1 MMLNINSLYMK
12 ILKMALCTLY
22 NLFDFSSVYLTE
34 ENVSELRKEL
44 FRLNTEEHK
53 NSDIDTKTIMIADF
67 LYTSILDSCRK
78 YPKNIEKVLKKYQKI
93 VPYVF
98 DLGGRAELHSENFD
112 AKRTAKII
120 VEILLL
126 KKDELDKVDG
136 GLPVI

>member
-1 MMLNINSLYMK
+1 MK
-12 ILKMALCTLY
+12 ILKTVLY
-22 NLFDFSSVYLTE
+22 ILYSLFDFSSGYLTE

-53 NSDIDTKTIMIADF
+53 NSDTKTIIIADF

-78 YPKNIEKVLKKYQKI
+78 YPKDIEKILKKYQKI

-120 VEILLL
+120 VEILFL

-136 GLPVI
+136 GLPII

>member
-1 MMLNINSLYMK
+1 MK
-12 ILKMALCTLY
+12 ILKTALYILY
-22 NLFDFSSVYLTE
+22 SLFDFSSIYLTE
-34 ENVSELRKEL
+34 ENVRELRKEL

-53 NSDIDTKTIMIADF
+53 NSDTKTIIIADF

-78 YPKNIEKVLKKYQKI
+78 YPKDIEKILKKYQKI

-120 VEILLL
+120 VEILFL

-136 GLPVI
+136 GLPII

>member
-12 ILKMALCTLY
+12 ILKTALCTLCS
-22 NLFDFSSVYLTE
+22 LFDFSSVYLTQ
-34 ENVSELRKEL
+34 ENISKLRKEL

-53 NSDIDTKTIMIADF
+53 NSDIDTKTIIIADF

-78 YPKNIEKVLKKYQKI
+78 YPKDIEKILKKYQKI

-98 DLGGRAELHSENFD
+98 GLGGRAELYSENFD

>member
-1 MMLNINSLYMK
+1 
-12 ILKMALCTLY
+12 MALCTLY
-22 NLFDFSSVYLTE
+22 SLFDFSSVYLTQ
-34 ENVSELRKEL
+34 ENISKLRKEL

-67 LYTSILDSCRK
+67 LYTSILDSSRK
-78 YPKNIEKVLKKYQKI
+78 YPKDIEKILKKYQKI

>member
-1 MMLNINSLYMK
+1 
-12 ILKMALCTLY
+12 MALCTLY
-22 NLFDFSSVYLTE
+22 SLFDFSSVYLTQ
-34 ENVSELRKEL
+34 ENISKLRKEL

-53 NSDIDTKTIMIADF
+53 NSDIDTKTIIIADF

-78 YPKNIEKVLKKYQKI
+78 YPKDIEKILKKYQKI

-120 VEILLL
+120 VEILFL

>member
-1 MMLNINSLYMK
+1 
-12 ILKMALCTLY
+12 MALCTLY
-22 NLFDFSSVYLTE
+22 NLFDFSSVYLTQ
-34 ENVSELRKEL
+34 ENVSKLRKEL

-53 NSDIDTKTIMIADF
+53 NSDIDTKTIIIADF

-78 YPKNIEKVLKKYQKI
+78 YPKDIEKILKKYQKI

-136 GLPVI
+136 GLPVT

>member
-1 MMLNINSLYMK
+1 MK
-12 ILKMALCTLY
+12 ILKTALYILY
-22 NLFDFSSVYLTE
+22 SLFDFSSVYLTE

-67 LYTSILDSCRK
+67 LYTSILDSSRK
-78 YPKNIEKVLKKYQKI
+78 YPKDIEKILKKDQKI

-120 VEILLL
+120 VEILYL

>member
-1 MMLNINSLYMK
+1 MK
-12 ILKMALCTLY
+12 ILKTALYILY
-22 NLFDFSSVYLTE
+22 SLFDFSSIYLTE
-34 ENVSELRKEL
+34 ENVRELRKEL

-53 NSDIDTKTIMIADF
+53 NSDIDTKTIIIADF

-78 YPKNIEKVLKKYQKI
+78 YPRDIEKILKKYQKI

-120 VEILLL
+120 VEILFL

-136 GLPVI
+136 GLPII

>member
-1 MMLNINSLYMK
+1 MK
-12 ILKMALCTLY
+12 ILKTALYILY
-22 NLFDFSSVYLTE
+22 SLFDFSSIYLTE
-34 ENVSELRKEL
+34 ENVRELRKEL

-53 NSDIDTKTIMIADF
+53 NSDIDTKTIIIADF

-78 YPKNIEKVLKKYQKI
+78 YPKDIEKILKKYQKI

-120 VEILLL
+120 VEILFL

-136 GLPVI
+136 GLPII

>member
-1 MMLNINSLYMK
+1 MK

-22 NLFDFSSVYLTE
+22 SLFDFSSVYLTQ
-34 ENVSELRKEL
+34 ENISKLRKEL

-53 NSDIDTKTIMIADF
+53 NSDIDTKTIIIADF

-78 YPKNIEKVLKKYQKI
+78 YPKDIEKILKKYQKI

-120 VEILLL
+120 VEILFL

-136 GLPVI
+136 GLPII

>member
-22 NLFDFSSVYLTE
+22 SLFDFSSVYLTQ
-34 ENVSELRKEL
+34 ENISKLRKEL

-53 NSDIDTKTIMIADF
+53 NSDIDTKTIIIADF

-78 YPKNIEKVLKKYQKI
+78 YPKDIEKILKKYQKI

>member
-1 MMLNINSLYMK
+1 
-12 ILKMALCTLY
+12 MALCTLY
-22 NLFDFSSVYLTE
+22 SLFDFSSVYLTQ
-34 ENVSELRKEL
+34 ENISKLRKEL

-53 NSDIDTKTIMIADF
+53 NSDIDTKTIIIADF

-78 YPKNIEKVLKKYQKI
+78 YPRDIEKILKKYQKI

>member
-1 MMLNINSLYMK
+1 
-12 ILKMALCTLY
+12 MALCTLY
-22 NLFDFSSVYLTE
+22 SLFDFSSVYLTQ
-34 ENVSELRKEL
+34 ENISKLRKEL

-53 NSDIDTKTIMIADF
+53 NSDIDTKTIIIADF

-78 YPKNIEKVLKKYQKI
+78 YPKDIEKILKKYQKI

-120 VEILLL
+120 VEILYL

>member
-1 MMLNINSLYMK
+1 MLIFYIHQYWILVENILK
-12 ILKMALCTLY
+12 ILK
-22 NLFDFSSVYLTE
+22 
-34 ENVSELRKEL
+34 K
-44 FRLNTEEHK
+44 
-53 NSDIDTKTIMIADF
+53 I
-67 LYTSILDSCRK
+67 
-78 YPKNIEKVLKKYQKI
+78 LKKYQKI

-120 VEILLL
+120 VEILYL

>member
-1 MMLNINSLYMK
+1 MK
-12 ILKMALCTLY
+12 ILKTALCTLCS
-22 NLFDFSSVYLTE
+22 LFDFSSVYLTQ

-78 YPKNIEKVLKKYQKI
+78 YPKDIEKILKKYQKI

-120 VEILLL
+120 VEILYL

>member
-1 MMLNINSLYMK
+1 MLNINSLYMK
-12 ILKMALCTLY
+12 ILKTALYILHS
-22 NLFDFSSVYLTE
+22 LFDFSSIYLTE
-34 ENVSELRKEL
+34 ENVRELRKEL

-53 NSDIDTKTIMIADF
+53 NSDIDTKTIIIADF

-78 YPKNIEKVLKKYQKI
+78 YPKDIEKILKKYQKI

-120 VEILLL
+120 VEILFL

-136 GLPVI
+136 GLPII

>member
-1 MMLNINSLYMK
+1 MK

-22 NLFDFSSVYLTE
+22 NLFDFSSVYLTQ
-34 ENVSELRKEL
+34 ENVSKLRKEL

-53 NSDIDTKTIMIADF
+53 NSDIDTKTIIIADF

-78 YPKNIEKVLKKYQKI
+78 YPKNIEKILKKYQKI

>member
-1 MMLNINSLYMK
+1 MK
-12 ILKMALCTLY
+12 ILKTALYILY
-22 NLFDFSSVYLTE
+22 SLFDFSSVYLTE

-53 NSDIDTKTIMIADF
+53 NSDIDTKTIIIADF

-78 YPKNIEKVLKKYQKI
+78 YPKDIEKILKKYQKI

-120 VEILLL
+120 VEILFL

-136 GLPVI
+136 GLPII

>member
-1 MMLNINSLYMK
+1 
-12 ILKMALCTLY
+12 MALCTLY
-22 NLFDFSSVYLTE
+22 NLFDFSSVYLTQ
-34 ENVSELRKEL
+34 ENVSKLRKEL

-53 NSDIDTKTIMIADF
+53 NSDIDTKTIIIADF

-78 YPKNIEKVLKKYQKI
+78 YPKDIEKILKKYQKI

-120 VEILLL
+120 VEILYL

>member
-1 MMLNINSLYMK
+1 MK
-12 ILKMALCTLY
+12 ILKTALYILY
-22 NLFDFSSVYLTE
+22 SLFDFSSVYLTQ

-78 YPKNIEKVLKKYQKI
+78 YPKDIEKILKKYQKI

-120 VEILLL
+120 VEILFL

>member
-1 MMLNINSLYMK
+1 MK
-12 ILKMALCTLY
+12 ILKTALCTLCS
-22 NLFDFSSVYLTE
+22 LFDFSSVYLTQ
-34 ENVSELRKEL
+34 ENVSKLRKEL
-44 FRLNTEEHK
+44 FRLNTEERK
-53 NSDIDTKTIMIADF
+53 DSDIDTKTIIIADF

-78 YPKNIEKVLKKYQKI
+78 YPKDIEKILKKYQKI

>member
-1 MMLNINSLYMK
+1 MK
-12 ILKMALCTLY
+12 ILKTALYILY
-22 NLFDFSSVYLTE
+22 SLFDFSSVYLTE

-67 LYTSILDSCRK
+67 LYTSILDSSRK
-78 YPKNIEKVLKKYQKI
+78 YPKDVEKILKKYQKI

-98 DLGGRAELHSENFD
+98 DLGGRAELHSENCD

-120 VEILLL
+120 VEILYL

>member
-1 MMLNINSLYMK
+1 MK

-22 NLFDFSSVYLTE
+22 SLFDFSSVYLTQ
-34 ENVSELRKEL
+34 ENVSKLRKEL

-53 NSDIDTKTIMIADF
+53 NSDIDTKTIIIADF

-78 YPKNIEKVLKKYQKI
+78 YPKDIEKILKKYQKI

>member
-1 MMLNINSLYMK
+1 MK
-12 ILKMALCTLY
+12 ILKTALCTLCS
-22 NLFDFSSVYLTE
+22 LFDFSSVYLTQ

-53 NSDIDTKTIMIADF
+53 NSGIDTKTIMIADF

-78 YPKNIEKVLKKYQKI
+78 YPKDIEKILKKYQKI

-120 VEILLL
+120 VEILYL

>member
-1 MMLNINSLYMK
+1 
-12 ILKMALCTLY
+12 MALCTLY
-22 NLFDFSSVYLTE
+22 SLFDFSSVYLTQ
-34 ENVSELRKEL
+34 ENISKLRKEL

-53 NSDIDTKTIMIADF
+53 NSDIDTKTIIIADF
-67 LYTSILDSCRK
+67 LYTSILDSSRK
-78 YPKNIEKVLKKYQKI
+78 YPKDIEKILKKYQKI

>member
-1 MMLNINSLYMK
+1 MK
-12 ILKMALCTLY
+12 ILKTALYILY
-22 NLFDFSSVYLTE
+22 SLFDFSSVYLTE

-67 LYTSILDSCRK
+67 LYTSILDSSRK
-78 YPKNIEKVLKKYQKI
+78 YPKDVEKILKKYQKI

-120 VEILLL
+120 VEILYL

>member
-1 MMLNINSLYMK
+1 
-12 ILKMALCTLY
+12 MALCTLY
-22 NLFDFSSVYLTE
+22 SLFDFSSVYLTQ
-34 ENVSELRKEL
+34 ENISKLRKEL

-53 NSDIDTKTIMIADF
+53 NSDIDTKTIIIADF

-78 YPKNIEKVLKKYQKI
+78 YPKDIEKILKKYQKI

-120 VEILLL
+120 VEILFL
-126 KKDELDKVDG
+126 KKDELDKVDD

>member
-1 MMLNINSLYMK
+1 MK

-22 NLFDFSSVYLTE
+22 SLFDFSSVYLTQ
-34 ENVSELRKEL
+34 ENISKLRKEL

-53 NSDIDTKTIMIADF
+53 NSDIDTKTIIIADF

-78 YPKNIEKVLKKYQKI
+78 YPKDIEKILKKYQKI

>member
-1 MMLNINSLYMK
+1 MK
-12 ILKMALCTLY
+12 ILKTALCTLCS
-22 NLFDFSSVYLTE
+22 LFDFSSVYLTQ
-34 ENVSELRKEL
+34 ENISKLRKEL

-53 NSDIDTKTIMIADF
+53 NSDIDTKTIIIADF
-67 LYTSILDSCRK
+67 LYTSILDSSRK
-78 YPKNIEKVLKKYQKI
+78 YPKDVEKILKKYQKI

>member
-1 MMLNINSLYMK
+1 MK
-12 ILKMALCTLY
+12 ILKTALCTLCS
-22 NLFDFSSVYLTE
+22 LFDFSSVYLTE
-34 ENVSELRKEL
+34 ENVRELRKEL

-53 NSDIDTKTIMIADF
+53 NSDIDTKTIIIADF
-67 LYTSILDSCRK
+67 LYTSILDSSRK
-78 YPKNIEKVLKKYQKI
+78 YPKDIEKILKKYQKI

-120 VEILLL
+120 VEILFL
-126 KKDELDKVDG
+126 KKDELDKVDD

>member
-1 MMLNINSLYMK
+1 MK
-12 ILKMALCTLY
+12 ILKTALC
-22 NLFDFSSVYLTE
+22 NVCSLFDFSMFYLTQ
-34 ENVSELRKEL
+34 ENVSELRTEL
-44 FRLNTEEHK
+44 VSLITEENWHNNIK
-53 NSDIDTKTIMIADF
+53 TKTSIIADF

-78 YPKNIEKVLKKYQKI
+78 YPKDIEKILKKQQKI

-98 DLGGRAELHSENFD
+98 DLGGRAELDSENFD

>member
-1 MMLNINSLYMK
+1 MK
-12 ILKMALCTLY
+12 ILKTALYILY
-22 NLFDFSSVYLTE
+22 SLFDFSSVYLTE

-78 YPKNIEKVLKKYQKI
+78 YPKDIEKILKKYQKI

>member
-1 MMLNINSLYMK
+1 MK
-12 ILKMALCTLY
+12 ILKTALCTLCS
-22 NLFDFSSVYLTE
+22 LFDFSSVYLTQ
-34 ENVSELRKEL
+34 ENISKLRKEL

-53 NSDIDTKTIMIADF
+53 NSDIDTKTIIIADF

-78 YPKNIEKVLKKYQKI
+78 YPKDIEKILKKYQKI

-120 VEILLL
+120 VEILYL

>member
-1 MMLNINSLYMK
+1 MK
-12 ILKMALCTLY
+12 ILKTALCTLCS
-22 NLFDFSSVYLTE
+22 LFDFSSVYLTE
-34 ENVSELRKEL
+34 ENVSELTKEL

-67 LYTSILDSCRK
+67 LYTSILDSSRK
-78 YPKNIEKVLKKYQKI
+78 YPKDIEKILKKYQKI

-120 VEILLL
+120 VEILYL

>member
-1 MMLNINSLYMK
+1 MK
-12 ILKMALCTLY
+12 ILKTALYILY
-22 NLFDFSSVYLTE
+22 SLFDFSSVYLTE

-67 LYTSILDSCRK
+67 LYTSILDSSRK
-78 YPKNIEKVLKKYQKI
+78 YPKDVEKILKKYQKI

-98 DLGGRAELHSENFD
+98 DLGGRAELQSENFD

-120 VEILLL
+120 VEILYL